1 MSAGNSF
8 KNIILNESSAD
19 ASFKDI
25 ILNKKYVKLEKI
37 LKNILLCG
45 LLLTH
50 WDKTYT
56 YIYIC
61 INKLGHHCSR

>member
-19 ASFKDI
+19 ASFKEI
-25 ILNKKYVKLEKI
+25 ILNKKYLKLEKI
-37 LKNILLCG
+37 FKEHLTVWLAFNTLRQNI
-45 LLLTH
+45 
-50 WDKTYT
+50 